1 MVNIYS
7 NEKALSSRNV
17 NDYISKKAD
26 PERAMYVHICI
37 ANMGKIE
44 EVVQTIKL

>member
-1 MVNIYS
+1 MIKIYS
-7 NEKALSSRNV
+7 NQKALSSRNV
-17 NDYISKKAD
+17 NDHKDVNPK
-26 PERAMYVHICI
+26 RAMYVHICI

>member
-1 MVNIYS
+1 MIKIYS
-7 NEKALSSRNV
+7 NEKALSSRNI
-17 NDYISKKAD
+17 NDYIFKDVSPKR
-26 PERAMYVHICI
+26 PMYVHICI

>member
-1 MVNIYS
+1 MIIYS
-7 NEKALSSRNV
+7 NEKALSSKNV
-17 NDYISKKAD
+17 NDYIFRDINVKR
-26 PERAMYVHICI
+26 PMYAHICT

>member
-1 MVNIYS
+1 MKIYS
-7 NEKALSSRNV
+7 NQKELSSKNV
-17 NDYISKKAD
+17 NDYIFKDIDVKR
-26 PERAMYVHICI
+26 PMYVHICI